1 MVKSKFLGKKIL
13 TLGAALSLFASV
25 ASAAGAMGTSVP
37 YSMPAPPPEWRD
49 VNQGPFANVVPRGG
63 VIDKSQDKVLKQ
75 LIATTKKE
83 FKQYVYEEPQTAIKI
98 NYNLFLPADYK
109 KGTAYPMVVFIADAS
124 TVGDDIKAPLTQ
136 GYGGLIWASAAEQAK
151 HPCIVLVPT
160 YKKVVID
167 DHTGFYV
174 ADQVE
179 TTKNLIE
186 DVATRYGVDKNCIY
200 GTGQSMGCMITM
212 YLAAK
217 HPDLYAAELLVSGQ
231 WDVKELAPLATQKFF
246 YVAAAGD
253 PKASKGQIDLL
264 PVLQKQGV
272 QVSTAVWNAKDSA
285 SELDAAANK
294 EIAQNHKINFATF
307 TAGSVLPA
315 KASKDAS
322 EHMYSFD
329 HVYTISALRDW
340 LFNQHK

>member
-1 MVKSKFLGKKIL
+1 VQL
-13 TLGAALSLFASV
+13 
-25 ASAAGAMGTSVP
+25 VP
-37 YSMPAPPPEWRD
+37 W
-49 VNQGPFANVVPRGG
+49 VP
-63 VIDKSQDKVLKQ
+63 
-75 LIATTKKE
+75 
-83 FKQYVYEEPQTAIKI
+83 
-98 NYNLFLPADYK
+98 
-109 KGTAYPMVVFIADAS
+109 VVFIADAS

-174 ADQVE
+174 AEQVE
-179 TTKNLIE
+179 TTKELIE
-186 DVATRYGVDKNCIY
+186 DVATRYGVDKNRIY

-231 WDVKELAPLATQKFF
+231 WDVNDLAPLATQKFF

-264 PVLQKQGV
+264 PVLLKQGV
-272 QVSTAVWNAKDSA
+272 QVSTAQWNAKDSVA
-285 SELDAAANK
+285 ELDAAANK

-315 KASKDAS
+315 KASKEAS

-329 HVYTISALRDW
+329 HVYKIAALRDW